1 MLKTYKDKM
10 QMRAMVKNPINYE
23 NIRKETNIYEQK
35 PTKIDDFND
44 AEEAEAEEHV
54 QKRKEKRKNVAEK
67 NKLLKKNKN
76 LKKTKKKEMWECLS
90 EHNGDFKNIK
100 KAKKEAKK
108 MSGTIIN

>member
-23 NIRKETNIYEQK
+23 NIRKGTNIYEQK

-67 NKLLKKNKN
+67 NKLLKK
-76 LKKTKKKEMWECLS
+76 KEMWERLS